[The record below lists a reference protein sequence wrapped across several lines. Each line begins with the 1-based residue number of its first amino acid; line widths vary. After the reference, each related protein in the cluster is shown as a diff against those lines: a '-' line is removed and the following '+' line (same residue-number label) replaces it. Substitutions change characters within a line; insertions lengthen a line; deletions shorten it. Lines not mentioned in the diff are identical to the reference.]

1 MASNVNINKSSPAD
15 YNDNPVRLP
24 TAGYAHPDRE
34 YQPPVEVVDWRV
46 VLARVVAVLIGYIVY
61 SLWKTGYCWSGVR
74 YGQCEAIAAWEPRM
88 LIGAVALGGILL
100 AWHYAAKIQIVQAQA
115 HRTNLVLDRYRN
127 PMPADLFS
135 RMDSTLMVKYITARY
150 AMDTQLERDTA
161 EWKRLWSVNTLSGD
175 GQTSISTSIAPMLD
189 SGDAQP
195 TGLIADSEW
204 MQWIDRTPHLLLSA
218 RTNAGKTTLATA
230 ILAARAGEQLLIL
243 DPHDQPDKWFGLK
256 AIGGGRN
263 FDAILAALAGVLE
276 ELDRRYEE
284 YNAGKKTEDF
294 DRLTVLIDETPALV
308 AHTMDGQRTIDT
320 RWKRFAKQLG
330 SEARKVRISAIL
342 LTQSPLV
349 QDIQIST
356 YMRENFTRIALGDQ
370 VAALLSEE
378 KDTARRQTLAD
389 LLRGREYAAAME
401 YKNEIH
407 VLNVEGVRELARR
420 PATHLAQ
427 MWMPPAPA
435 QRVNAA
441 SAQASATVRA
451 SVPGA
456 IPAHL
461 TRTEQQIA
469 YLAATT
475 SMGTRAIRER
485 LGCDY
490 NLVVDI
496 AGKVRGPR
504 GAQLRAHYQRIA

>member
-15 YNDNPVRLP
+15 YNDNPTRPP

-46 VLARVVAVLIGYIVY
+46 VLARVVAVLIGYIIY

-74 YGQCEAIAAWEPRM
+74 YGQCDAIAEWEPRV
-88 LIGAVALGGILL
+88 LIGGVALGIVLL
-100 AWHYAAKIQIVQAQA
+100 AWHYSAKIQIVQAQA
-115 HRTNLVLDRYRN
+115 NRTNLVLNRYRN
-127 PMPADLFS
+127 YQPADLFN
-135 RMDSTLMVKYITARY
+135 RMDGETLMRYLISQY

-161 EWKRLWSVNTLSGD
+161 EWKRLWSVNNLSGD

-204 MQWIDRTPHLLLSA
+204 MPWIDRTPHLLLSA

-243 DPHDQPDKWFGLK
+243 DPHDQPDKWFGLR

-263 FDAILAALAGVLE
+263 FDAILSALAGVLDE
-276 ELDRRYEE
+276 MDRRYVE
-284 YNAGKKTEDF
+284 YNDGKETDAF

-308 AHTMDGQRTIDT
+308 AHTMDGQRTTDA
-320 RWKRFAKQLG
+320 RWKNFAKKLG

-356 YMRENFTRIALGDQ
+356 YMRENFTRVALGDQ
-370 VAALLSEE
+370 VTALLSEE

-407 VLNVEGVRELARR
+407 VLNTDNVPTLARR

-427 MWMPPAPA
+427 MWAPPQPA
-435 QRVNAA
+435 QRVVAA
-441 SAQASATVRA
+441 SAQPSETVRA
-451 SVPGA
+451 SVPSS
-456 IPAHL
+456 PPPVL
-461 TRTEQQIA
+461 STRSQIA
-469 YLAATT
+469 WYAANTDL
-475 SMGTRAIRER
+475 STRAIRER
-485 LGCDY
+485 LRCDY
-490 NLVVDI
+490 SLVVDI
-496 AGKVRGPR
+496 AGKVRSPA
-504 GAQLRAHYQRIA
+504 GAAIREQYRRIA